1 MPEAT
6 SRPGCAQE
14 SVEEVLCIFLCIRQL
29 LGTIP
34 TLLNLT
40 FLELFSHFE
49 VRNNIYKLQHAVSD
63 LQNLVLGGGDT
74 LESGKLASKIRTSL

>member
-1 MPEAT
+1 MPGAT

-63 LQNLVLGGGDT
+63 LQNLVLGGGRWIP
-74 LESGKLASKIRTSL
+74 LSLGS